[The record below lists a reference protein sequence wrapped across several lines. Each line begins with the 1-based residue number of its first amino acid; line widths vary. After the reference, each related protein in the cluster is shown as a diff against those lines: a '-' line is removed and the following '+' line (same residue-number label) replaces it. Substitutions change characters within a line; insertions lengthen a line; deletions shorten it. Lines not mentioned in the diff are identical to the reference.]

1 MPLAPSGLDEWHE
14 VASDLRVMETASA
27 FGELF
32 VLSIALLEQE
42 NPVPLEE
49 LAIYLQIFLAYS
61 FNGFSSI
68 SFVRFLFAI
77 YNSAL
82 EVPLRL

>member
-42 NPVPLEE
+42 DPVPLKE
-49 LAIYLQIFLAYS
+49 LAIYLQIY
-61 FNGFSSI
+61 FSSLFFQWVLI
-68 SFVRFLFAI
+68 NFVCPLFVCH
-77 YNSAL
+77 L
-82 EVPLRL
+82 